1 MNTKLKTGLVGAG
14 LVILIG
20 GSALLYN
27 QLKENYSLG
36 NSLLAETTKNI
47 EQETD
52 SVTETKEQIKKDEK
66 EEETQAETE
75 TEIIQA
81 PDFTVQDMDGNDV
94 KLSDMFGKPIVLNFW
109 ASWCGPCKNEMPEFE
124 EVYKERKDDVIFM
137 MVNMTDGKRET
148 LTSAKN
154 HIEEKEFTF
163 PVYFD
168 MTQEVMYTYSV
179 WSLPTT
185 YFIDADG
192 NLVTGARGQID
203 KKTLEYGISLIMP
216 EE

>member
-168 MTQEVMYTYSV
+168 TTQEVMYTYSV

>member
-66 EEETQAETE
+66 ETETQAETE

-81 PDFTVQDMDGNDV
+81 PDFIVQDMDGNDV

-124 EVYKERKDDVIFM
+124 AVYKERKDDVIFM

-168 MTQEVMYTYSV
+168 TTQEVMYTYSV

-203 KKTLEYGISLIMP
+203 KETLEYGISLIMP

>member
-66 EEETQAETE
+66 EEETQAE

-168 MTQEVMYTYSV
+168 TTQEVMYTYSV

-203 KKTLEYGISLIMP
+203 KETLEYGISLIMP

>member
-109 ASWCGPCKNEMPEFE
+109 ASWCEPCKNEMPEFE

>member
-52 SVTETKEQIKKDEK
+52 SVTETKEQTKKDEK

-168 MTQEVMYTYSV
+168 TTQEVMYTYSV

-185 YFIDADG
+185 YFIDADV

-203 KKTLEYGISLIMP
+203 KETLEYGISLIMP

>member
-52 SVTETKEQIKKDEK
+52 SVTETKEQTKKDEK

-81 PDFTVQDMDGNDV
+81 PDFTVQDMDGNDI

-168 MTQEVMYTYSV
+168 TTQEVMYTYSV

-203 KKTLEYGISLIMP
+203 KETLEYGISLIMP

>member
-52 SVTETKEQIKKDEK
+52 SVTETKEQTKKDEK

-124 EVYKERKDDVIFM
+124 AVYKERKDDVIFM

-168 MTQEVMYTYSV
+168 TTQEVMYTYSV

-185 YFIDADG
+185 YFINADG

-203 KKTLEYGISLIMP
+203 KETLEYGISLIMP